1 MAPCSGRRC
10 GSTSRAR
17 RIPSPANASLRLAE
31 LQNELIRV
39 SAHVRIEHLG
49 GVRIVLVAQDVA
61 RGLELEAGRDDFL
74 FHRLPVDAMQGRG
87 VAKTRSGFRG
97 VVAHD
102 VYAAG
107 LQGLEYRLVD
117 VDDLDVGQVVKVVVV
132 LDVQT
137 RSTPFGSA
145 SC

>member
-1 MAPCSGRRC
+1 MRTRAVCFATRSPDTSPVRRM
-10 GSTSRAR
+10 
-17 RIPSPANASLRLAE
+17 PSPANASLRLAE

-61 RGLELEAGRDDFL
+61 RGLELEARRDDFL

-87 VAKTRSGFRG
+87 VAKTRSGFRR

-107 LQGLEYRLVD
+107 LQGLEYRLV
-117 VDDLDVGQVVKVVVV
+117 
-132 LDVQT
+132 
-137 RSTPFGSA
+137 
-145 SC
+145 